1 MAPAQP
7 ASPSTRLV
15 HLDNYRGLAIAMVV
29 ATHALGYAHLP
40 ANEQHQIAWMVQ
52 TIAVPVFFLVDGLLF
67 GIRHDAKTAFDYR
80 EYLAKSMHR
89 LLIPWALFTLLYGV
103 LRLMFELTGSAPA
116 HILVGRPW
124 QDWITAIYLSDFSS
138 QMYFLL
144 SLFFIRAAAPP
155 LHILAQCGLP
165 IRVLAVIVYL
175 GAFHLLPLRTWFFPG
190 LDPIY
195 HALWGLQFYLIGL
208 VIPLVSGFLATR
220 GIALSLVTL
229 AGGILLPIL
238 SDHTVIPAQF
248 LLLIG
253 SYIAFAST
261 TFSLRVLST
270 LGRYTM
276 GIYLLHIPLVMK
288 GMALIFSRILPPTSL
303 SFFFCLAFFSLIT
316 SLFLTKMLLQ
326 LPFGRQA
333 LGEQAQGPGP
343 GTHAK

>member
-1 MAPAQP
+1 
-7 ASPSTRLV
+7 
-15 HLDNYRGLAIAMVV
+15 MVV

-40 ANEQHQIAWMVQ
+40 VDEQYRIAWMVQ

-67 GIRHDAKTAFDYR
+67 GIRQGAKTDFHYQK
-80 EYLAKSMHR
+80 YLAKSIHR

-103 LRLMFELTGSAPA
+103 LRLLFELTGRAPV
-116 HILVGRPW
+116 HILIGRPW
-124 QDWITAIYLSDFSS
+124 QDWITAIYLSDFSN

-144 SLFFIRAAAPP
+144 SLFFIRVAAPP
-155 LHILAQCGLP
+155 LHILTQCGFP
-165 IRVLAVIVYL
+165 TRVLAVIVYL
-175 GAFHLLPLRTWFFPG
+175 GAFYLLPVRTWFFPG

-208 VIPLVSGFLATR
+208 VIPLVSGFLAVR

-229 AGGILLPIL
+229 AGGFLLPIL
-238 SDHTVIPAQF
+238 SDHAIIPAQF

-253 SYIAFAST
+253 SYIAFALT
-261 TFSLRVLST
+261 TVPLRVLST

-288 GMALIFSRILPPTSL
+288 GMALLLSQILPPTSL
-303 SFFFCLAFFSLIT
+303 SFFLSLALVSLIA

-326 LPFGRQA
+326 LPFGHQA
-333 LGEQAQGPGP
+333 LGEKAQGPGP
-343 GTHAK
+343 GTPAE